1 MSLRVF
7 WGFDHEI
14 ASQEVSDILPGSTVN
29 GTFSSVTPYGDGRSF
44 MISISAYKLDLPFD
58 AQQTWIAGFH
68 LYPNNRGAI
77 AIVEY
82 KDGATTQIRLVLNS
96 AGQLQVLHGS
106 GSILATTPGYYDD
119 QKWKHV
125 EFKAIIDNAAGAF
138 EVRVNERTVLSA
150 SGVDTQNTA
159 NASANCVYFGVG
171 DRIVDNLWIC
181 DGAGATFNNFIGEL
195 RVITRRPNAAG
206 FYTQWTPNTG
216 LNWAA
221 VDDPQT
227 DNDSTYVSS
236 ITPGNKD
243 SFPLVALGVDSGAIL
258 AVAQNI
264 RARKDDVDQRE
275 IAMLARQ
282 DSTDY
287 EGANLELLAT
297 YKNWKDI
304 RTTCPD
310 ATEWTREKFETMQFG
325 YNQKV

>member
-1 MSLRVF
+1 MALRVF
-7 WGFDHEI
+7 WGFDHE
-14 ASQEVSDILPGSTVN
+14 ATSQEVSDIVPGSTVV
-29 GTFSSVTPYGDGRSF
+29 GVFSSITPYNDGRSF
-44 MISISAYKLDLPFD
+44 SFTLSAHKLDLLFD
-58 AQQTWIAGFH
+58 AQQTWITGFH
-68 LYPNNRGAI
+68 HHPNDPGAMDL
-77 AIVEY
+77 VEY
-82 KDGATTQIRLVLNS
+82 KDETTTQIKLRVNS
-96 AGQLQVLHGS
+96 AGQLQVVHG
-106 GSILATTPGYYDD
+106 GGAILATTPDYYDD
-119 QKWKHV
+119 PTWKHV
-125 EFKAIIDNAAGAF
+125 EFKAMIDNAAGAF
-138 EVRVNERTVLSA
+138 EVRVNERIVLSA

-159 NASANCVYFGVG
+159 NASANRVYFGVG
-171 DRIVDNLWIC
+171 DRLLDNLWIC